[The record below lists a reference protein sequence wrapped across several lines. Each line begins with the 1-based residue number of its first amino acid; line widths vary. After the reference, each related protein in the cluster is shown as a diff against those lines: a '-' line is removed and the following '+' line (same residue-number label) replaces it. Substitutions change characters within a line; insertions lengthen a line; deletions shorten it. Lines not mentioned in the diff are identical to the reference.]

1 MNRVLINLSIPSI
14 NANYEIFILENK
26 PMFEIREMILEGVN
40 GLLGDCPIA
49 IAELTLCNQ
58 ESASIINLDHTVKEN
73 GIVDGTR
80 LILF

>member
-40 GLLGDCPIA
+40 GLLGDCPID
-49 IAELTLCNQ
+49 INKLILCNQ
-58 ESASIINLDHTVKEN
+58 ESASIVNLEHTVKEN

-80 LILF
+80 VILF